1 MSAMAYPSARQPSR
15 LPGDP
20 ERALDGVSAPPI
32 LIPGQEVAFS
42 AATALGLLQPK
53 TSRWWL
59 RATRV
64 IAAAPRRLFLTSTAD
79 SLRPQRYSPR
89 RYSFLENAIMA
100 REMDRL

>member
-1 MSAMAYPSARQPSR
+1 MSAMAYPPTRQPSR

-20 ERALDGVSAPPI
+20 ERALNGVSPPI

-42 AATALGLLQPK
+42 TAAALGVQRK
-53 TSRWWL
+53 TPRWWL

-64 IAAAPRRLFLTSTAD
+64 IAAALRRLFLTSTAD
-79 SLRPQRYSPR
+79 SRRPQRYSPR

>member
-1 MSAMAYPSARQPSR
+1 MSAMAYPPTRQPSR

-20 ERALDGVSAPPI
+20 ERALDGVLAPPI
-32 LIPGQEVAFS
+32 LIPGQEIAFS
-42 AATALGLLQPK
+42 TAAAPGLQRK
-53 TSRWWL
+53 TPRRCF

-64 IAAAPRRLFLTSTAD
+64 IAAALRRLFLTSTAD
-79 SLRPQRYSPR
+79 SRRPQRYSPR